1 MKKAK
6 KLLFTVVAILL
17 IAIAVVWF
25 LGDNMRHIED
35 TNGADN
41 FELQTITDENIC
53 NLDMG
58 SLNVNVS
65 ESFNTTTYKSGCFS
79 GVYEVFSENIITN
92 RYEITV
98 NHARVDSG
106 NFKMVL
112 CVNDEIVH
120 TFALNELTQTY
131 VLENVNGNVSLRIA
145 GESADFMFDYVV
157 Y

>member
-65 ESFNTTTYKSGCFS
+65 ESFNTTTC
-79 GVYEVFSENIITN
+79 T
-92 RYEITV
+92 
-98 NHARVDSG
+98 
-106 NFKMVL
+106 
-112 CVNDEIVH
+112 
-120 TFALNELTQTY
+120 
-131 VLENVNGNVSLRIA
+131 
-145 GESADFMFDYVV
+145 
-157 Y
+157 